1 MRQKRKLDA
10 KAGPVPKRA
19 SLKSAARLVRA
30 HKKTQE
36 TLGFLCFIKNG
47 ARGRD

>member
-19 SLKSAARLVRA
+19 SLKKRRPIGPSTQ
-30 HKKTQE
+30 KTQE

-47 ARGRD
+47 ASWDG